1 MLKSDQIGGQFFA
14 GFHTSSTS
22 LSWIFIHL
30 TRNPA
35 VQAKLHDALHTAFS
49 TAYAEHRVPTQA
61 DISTIR
67 VPYLDAVL
75 DEVLRMQ
82 ATLLS
87 RLALKDTH
95 VFGHRIPKGTTV
107 FMLCN
112 GPGFHSPTFEAAK
125 VMRRAAGEKDTEAGW
140 DESRDMA
147 AFDPERW
154 LRKKEN
160 ATDDD
165 DVEYD
170 QNAAPS
176 MGFGMGLR
184 GCWGKKVAY
193 VELRILLAM
202 VMWHFNL

>member
-1 MLKSDQIGGQFFA
+1 
-14 GFHTSSTS
+14 
-22 LSWIFIHL
+22 
-30 TRNPA
+30 
-35 VQAKLHDALHTAFS
+35 
-49 TAYAEHRVPTQA
+49 
-61 DISTIR
+61 
-67 VPYLDAVL
+67 
-75 DEVLRMQ
+75 
-82 ATLLS
+82 
-87 RLALKDTH
+87 
-95 VFGHRIPKGTTV
+95 
-107 FMLCN
+107 MLCN

-125 VMRRAAGEKDTEAGW
+125 VMRRAAGEKDTKAGW

-170 QNAAPS
+170 QDAAPS

-202 VMWHFNL
+202 VMWHFNLQEIPKAFADPKKTLSVIHRADECFVRLKPREDASDAFAKAL